1 METLCL
7 ACCFIGTGLLILS
20 VILCIVSDNIILW
33 QVILIIGEIVAFFG
47 YMPVFFKNSFES
59 RRMQRS
65 YSLSVDFEAPF

>member
-47 YMPVFFKNSFES
+47 DMPVFLKLF
-59 RRMQRS
+59 
-65 YSLSVDFEAPF
+65 

>member
-47 YMPVFFKNSFES
+47 YMPVFLK
-59 RRMQRS
+59 
-65 YSLSVDFEAPF
+65 LL

>member
-33 QVILIIGEIVAFFG
+33 QPEEVWQAVQG
-47 YMPVFFKNSFES
+47 YQCTDQNTDIPV
-59 RRMQRS
+59 QI
-65 YSLSVDFEAPF
+65 